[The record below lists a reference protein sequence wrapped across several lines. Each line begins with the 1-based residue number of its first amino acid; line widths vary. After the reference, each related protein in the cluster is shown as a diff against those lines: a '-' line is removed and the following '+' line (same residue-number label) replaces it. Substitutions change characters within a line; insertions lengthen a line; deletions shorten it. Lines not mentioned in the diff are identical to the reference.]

1 MLKKSFL
8 TPVLSGVLAVTVVGS
23 GVLYYFDRS
32 GEKDSAN
39 EKSSEKKISSVSDNI
54 GETIDIAS
62 KALKGDLD
70 FSYTADAEL
79 KFGEGF
85 TNEIGYEI
93 KPIAVSTATKQK
105 GKKTAAD
112 MSFKYDSKNLMSLNT
127 VIDNETQ
134 TVYIK
139 CPELSDSYLSASAD
153 EINGLLADS
162 GLSMDDSLESA
173 TGSLTAMS
181 AGAATASSSE
191 ILDILGEIDYE
202 ALAADLEEYWKLI
215 EENCPEGKENGNITG
230 DIDGNSYDYSVKTYE
245 ITGQVVYDMVTDV
258 TEKAKSDEFLK
269 DLFVKMGMS
278 ESDYDSAIS
287 GITSEMGSENMDE
300 VLLSVDVYFDGG
312 DAVGFATSIE
322 DELNVK
328 MISIDTD
335 EVYAVDMNIQDGEGE
350 GFTLKG
356 SAKEQDGKVN
366 GKFDFGFND
375 GSEDMGLSV
384 TMTDLQAQGE
394 LFSGSIEFGL
404 SVVDGDTTVSPS
416 IELISNSTSDKLD
429 LTMNIEESGINYLT
443 MTVTGQETDA
453 SDITVPSD
461 NIFSLDESG
470 LESYMATCKTDEF
483 LADIKS
489 ALGDELY
496 NEMFGNDE
504 LSYDDDYLDY
514 DYEDDITDED
524 DDSDI
529 EFNNVFSE
537 YEYDLSSSKITF
549 NGKTFNYPVKYSEI
563 QSIFVTDVDTLDGN
577 DSYWFYTEN
586 YSASANVY
594 NTGDTEID
602 VKDAEVSMI
611 ADYDGNWISVDGI
624 TVGSSVSD
632 LEKAFSTV
640 KVEDIEG
647 SSIIVG
653 SDDIYLVFSVTGG
666 QISSISY
673 YNDNVYLYY

>member
-287 GITSEMGSENMDE
+287 GR
-300 VLLSVDVYFDGG
+300 
-312 DAVGFATSIE
+312 
-322 DELNVK
+322 
-328 MISIDTD
+328 
-335 EVYAVDMNIQDGEGE
+335 
-350 GFTLKG
+350 
-356 SAKEQDGKVN
+356 
-366 GKFDFGFND
+366 
-375 GSEDMGLSV
+375 
-384 TMTDLQAQGE
+384 
-394 LFSGSIEFGL
+394 
-404 SVVDGDTTVSPS
+404 
-416 IELISNSTSDKLD
+416 
-429 LTMNIEESGINYLT
+429 
-443 MTVTGQETDA
+443 
-453 SDITVPSD
+453 
-461 NIFSLDESG
+461 SL
-470 LESYMATCKTDEF
+470 
-483 LADIKS
+483 
-489 ALGDELY
+489 
-496 NEMFGNDE
+496 
-504 LSYDDDYLDY
+504 
-514 DYEDDITDED
+514 
-524 DDSDI
+524 
-529 EFNNVFSE
+529 
-537 YEYDLSSSKITF
+537 
-549 NGKTFNYPVKYSEI
+549 
-563 QSIFVTDVDTLDGN
+563 
-577 DSYWFYTEN
+577 
-586 YSASANVY
+586 
-594 NTGDTEID
+594 
-602 VKDAEVSMI
+602 
-611 ADYDGNWISVDGI
+611 
-624 TVGSSVSD
+624 
-632 LEKAFSTV
+632 
-640 KVEDIEG
+640 
-647 SSIIVG
+647 
-653 SDDIYLVFSVTGG
+653 
-666 QISSISY
+666 
-673 YNDNVYLYY
+673 